1 MEYCPN
7 CSTTFP
13 SIESFDA
20 HLHSCNAE
28 NELTDEVNCPVC
40 GGPGMELGTLGNRQ
54 HFRCR
59 NCGMD
64 FSRHDAG

>member
-20 HLHSCNAE
+20 HPCASAE
-28 NELTDEVNCPVC
+28 IEEAEVVACPVC
-40 GGPGMELGTLGNRQ
+40 GGPGVELGTLGNRQ

-64 FSRHDAG
+64 FSRSI